1 MYCSYVG
8 PTHAQLP
15 CAYKVLAKLQRDF
28 VTQAITGRGRKNPL
42 DLPARSTP
50 LNLNFLAEKK
60 RFENLMHKHYL
71 LSPTLLLLAPSIPSL
86 HLKRT
91 SFWATLEELPFFRV
105 LSNLNKRRS
114 GIWILLCLI
123 KGRDPQLSSLAC
135 SLAVCQRPVFKKD
148 ASPQDWC
155 TVIWYIPRSISLS
168 LGFFEKSLLGHKLA
182 QGSAGEDVSTGSV
195 S

>member
-1 MYCSYVG
+1 
-8 PTHAQLP
+8 
-15 CAYKVLAKLQRDF
+15 
-28 VTQAITGRGRKNPL
+28 
-42 DLPARSTP
+42 
-50 LNLNFLAEKK
+50 
-60 RFENLMHKHYL
+60 MHKHYL
-71 LSPTLLLLAPSIPSL
+71 LSPTLLLFAPSIPSP

-91 SFWATLEELPFFRV
+91 SFWTTLEELPFFRV

-123 KGRDPQLSSLAC
+123 KGKDPQLSSLAC

-155 TVIWYIPRSISLS
+155 TVIWYIPRSISPT

-182 QGSAGEDVSTGSV
+182 QGNAGSARCWFCFSQLVSLFYGIIKHSNQWKRVALGYFTCGLSTWKHIHLYFSWKHTHTKKNTTV
-195 S
+195 